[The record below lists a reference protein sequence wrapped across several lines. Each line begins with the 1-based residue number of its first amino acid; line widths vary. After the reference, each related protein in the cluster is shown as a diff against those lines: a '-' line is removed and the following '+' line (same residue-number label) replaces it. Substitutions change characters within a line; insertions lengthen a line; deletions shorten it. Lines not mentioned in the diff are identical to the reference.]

1 MAVTKRI
8 IHKNTDGTV
17 TEVDI
22 GVDAG
27 NVSEDAEHRFMT
39 DAERTKLAGIA
50 TGANKY
56 THPNGDG
63 SKHVPAT
70 GTSSNGKFLKAG
82 ATAGAMAWSSLAKTD
97 VGLGNVD
104 NTSDENKPVSTAQQA
119 ALNTKVDASGGD
131 IAATKVGSI
140 TASTASYPVPAA
152 NDTVKVGFGKI
163 AKFFGDIKNW
173 MTGVCLIGS
182 IVNNCVTNNANLP
195 LSAAQGKA
203 LMDLYTVL
211 NAKHTELDSSFTALK
226 GGTWNAINLNP
237 DLYAPSSY
245 FVWNKKG
252 NLVTMKA
259 YLVFLTGVNVYSSQ
273 YVNLAGLP
281 AECRPYTSFYEPCA
295 VDGGLQPLLCHFQ
308 TDGQIRIKS
317 NTNKSI
323 DGMFLN
329 AFYLAK

>member
-1 MAVTKRI
+1 M
-8 IHKNTDGTV
+8 
-17 TEVDI
+17 
-22 GVDAG
+22 
-27 NVSEDAEHRFMT
+27 
-39 DAERTKLAGIA
+39 
-50 TGANKY
+50 
-56 THPNGDG
+56 
-63 SKHVPAT
+63 
-70 GTSSNGKFLKAG
+70 
-82 ATAGAMAWSSLAKTD
+82 
-97 VGLGNVD
+97 
-104 NTSDENKPVSTAQQA
+104 
-119 ALNTKVDASGGD
+119 
-131 IAATKVGSI
+131 
-140 TASTASYPVPAA
+140 
-152 NDTVKVGFGKI
+152 
-163 AKFFGDIKNW
+163 
-173 MTGVCLIGS
+173 
-182 IVNNCVTNNANLP
+182 
-195 LSAAQGKA
+195 
-203 LMDLYTVL
+203 L

-273 YVNLAGLP
+273 YINLAGLP